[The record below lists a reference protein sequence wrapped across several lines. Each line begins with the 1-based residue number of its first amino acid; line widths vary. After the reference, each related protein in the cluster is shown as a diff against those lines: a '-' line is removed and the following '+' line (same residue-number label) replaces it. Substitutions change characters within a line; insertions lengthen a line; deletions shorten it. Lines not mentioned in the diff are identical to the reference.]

1 MADSYESYYRA
12 ACNQG
17 YSQQQAMAYARNA
30 ADIQARVEHSER
42 ASSGDM
48 TVMSLDRYGRRRDA
62 YLPSRTVDSRVR
74 AVREFHAAL
83 EHERTREMGQG
94 DRSSYTSASRH
105 EERETQR
112 QEDVARRAEGISR
125 RGAEVYGTSDYGAPV
140 RRRGSVSGDH
150 GHGSSKTVRGRSGH
164 DGYHGNPAGLGY
176 VVRPTEPSR
185 PRASDPF
192 EYDEWE
198 DQEYGFDSFGRHR

>member
-1 MADSYESYYRA
+1 MADSYEGYYRA

-17 YSQQQAMAYARNA
+17 YSQQQAMVYARNA

-48 TVMSLDRYGRRRDA
+48 SVMSLDRYGRRRDA
-62 YLPSRTVDSRVR
+62 YLPSHTVDSRVR

-83 EHERTREMGQG
+83 EHERSREMGY
-94 DRSSYTSASRH
+94 DHRSSYTSASRH
-105 EERETQR
+105 EELETKR
-112 QEDVARRAEGISR
+112 QEEVARQAEEISR

-150 GHGSSKTVRGRSGH
+150 GHGSSKAVHRRSGR
-164 DGYHGNPAGLGY
+164 DGYHGNPAGRGY
-176 VVRPTEPSR
+176 VVRPAESSR
-185 PRASDPF
+185 SRASDPF

-198 DQEYGFDSFGRHR
+198 DQEYGFDGYGRR